1 MFGHVRAI
9 DDKKPIFMIKVS
21 VYRGDLSLIDRAYTD
36 EEGRY
41 EVEIPEGETV
51 TVGFDTHSSLTNAN
65 DWQPSVVANVIA
77 SDEAAL
83 DRCLMRRGQ
92 AVDEASA
99 MDALNGYLL
108 TAATTNVRA
117 DAAYAA
123 TAENR
128 LSMLKQDSPI
138 LQALQQKLMEHF
150 ENQT

>member
-41 EVEIPEGETV
+41 EMEIPEGETV
-51 TVGFDTHSSLTNAN
+51 TIGFDTHYSLTNAD
-65 DWQPSVVANVIA
+65 DWQPSAIANVIA
-77 SDEAAL
+77 SDETPL
-83 DRCLMRRGQ
+83 DRYLMRRGQ

-108 TAATTNVRA
+108 AAATTNAGA

-128 LSMLKQDSPI
+128 LSMLKQHSPI
-138 LQALQQKLMEHF
+138 LQALQQKLLEHF
-150 ENQT
+150 GKQT